1 MRKFIATALAFL
13 MLAGVL
19 LVPAMAAAD
28 EPYDHTT
35 ATDVPSLVMTEIVA
49 NSNCGIK
56 NPNKSNAE
64 YDAFEYIEIYNRG
77 DSAVN
82 LYVLSILRSPYCK
95 RNAAFGKE
103 SPYYNAWNTWQSS
116 RKFLQKA
123 DIKGG
128 NVRAGHVMDEEEKK
142 TMGAAALSSL
152 KFENN
157 MASNGALAPHKSA
170 VLFFVSSTTI
180 SALSQYITTTLGGN
194 NTNPDLAR
202 ALFRDF
208 YKIPEDVDIYY
219 IWGYNSIT
227 MAEND
232 QQIAP
237 DMFNL
242 ADCTSSL
249 EGYMYA
255 IGEQAFDMDNE
266 AAMDDAGN
274 ANPKIKC
281 LMPYGATAKGHVTTG
296 MKGQSVQYIPAD
308 QAPAFWNYKTGYQA
322 ITKPGYIG
330 MKYDATKAG
339 KETDFVVG
347 DGGKNTNRVNSYKE
361 MGLAYV
367 QVKDPTPGVMPA
379 YQWASVDPE
388 HAPDSVKG
396 TDPDWAAKAI
406 LAYLQARFPD
416 FEQKD
421 EKDHDDPD
429 VDLNLRPR
437 DEIEKQFQQPG
448 TGTGNNKKN
457 NKSGLP
463 VGALIG
469 IIAGCVVGVGGGVAA
484 VLLVMNKK
492 KKAMAAV
499 EAPAEAPAEGT
510 EEKKDEE

>member
-56 NPNKSNAE
+56 NPDKNNAE

-82 LYVLSILRSPYCK
+82 LYALSILRSPYWK
-95 RNAAFGKE
+95 GPPSKTTDVF
-103 SPYYNAWNTWQSS
+103 YHVWNTWKSS

-123 DIKGG
+123 DIKSG

-142 TMGAAALSSL
+142 AMDEPAITTL

-157 MASNGALAPHKSA
+157 LASNGALAPHKSA

-180 SALSQYITTTLGGN
+180 SALSQYITTTLSGN
-194 NTNPDLAR
+194 NPNPDLAR
-202 ALFRDF
+202 DLFRDF

-219 IWGYNSIT
+219 IWGYKSTT
-227 MAEND
+227 MADDGSGNSEH
-232 QQIAP
+232 IAP

-242 ADCTSSL
+242 SDCTSKTES
-249 EGYMYA
+249 YMYA
-255 IGEQAFDMDNE
+255 IGEKAFNMDNE

-281 LMPYGATAKGHVTTG
+281 LMPYGASVKGHVATD

-339 KETDFVVG
+339 TETDFVTSG
-347 DGGKNTNRVNSYKE
+347 RVNSYKE

-421 EKDHDDPD
+421 EKDHDDPN

-437 DEIEKQFQQPG
+437 DDIEQQFQQPG

-469 IIAGCVVGVGGGVAA
+469 IIAGCVVVVGGGVAA

>member
-19 LVPAMAAAD
+19 LVPAMAAAA

-82 LYVLSILRSPYCK
+82 LYALSILRSPYCK
-95 RNAAFGKE
+95 RSSFGKE

-128 NVRAGHVMDEEEKK
+128 NVRDGHVMDEEEKK
-142 TMGAAALSSL
+142 TMGAAAVSSL

-227 MAEND
+227 MADDGSGNSE
-232 QQIAP
+232 QIAP

-242 ADCTSSL
+242 ADCTSSS

-255 IGEQAFDMDNE
+255 IGEKTFNMDNE

-281 LMPYGATAKGHVTTG
+281 LMPYGAYVKGHVATG

-308 QAPAFWNYKTGYQA
+308 QAPAFWNYKEGYKE
-322 ITKPGYIG
+322 IKKPGYIG
-330 MKYDATKAG
+330 MQYDATKAG
-339 KETDFVVG
+339 TETDFVTSG
-347 DGGKNTNRVNSYKE
+347 RVNSYKE

-421 EKDHDDPD
+421 EKDHDDPN

-437 DEIEKQFQQPG
+437 DEIEQQFQQPG

-469 IIAGCVVGVGGGVAA
+469 IIAGCVVVVGGGVAA

>member
-77 DSAVN
+77 DSAVS
-82 LYVLSILRSPYCK
+82 LYALSILRSPYCK
-95 RNAAFGKE
+95 RNSFGKE
-103 SPYYNAWNTWQSS
+103 SPYYTAWNTWQSS

-128 NVRAGHVMDEEEKK
+128 NVRADHVMDEEEKK
-142 TMGAAALSSL
+142 AMGAAALSSL

-157 MASNGALAPHKSA
+157 LASNGALAPHKSA

-242 ADCTSSL
+242 ADCTSSS

-255 IGEQAFDMDNE
+255 IGEKTFNMDNE

-281 LMPYGATAKGHVTTG
+281 LMPYGATAKGHVATG

-308 QAPAFWNYKTGYQA
+308 QAPAFWNYKEGYKE
-322 ITKPGYIG
+322 IKKPGYIG
-330 MKYDATKAG
+330 MQYDATKAG
-339 KETDFVVG
+339 KETDFVTSG
-347 DGGKNTNRVNSYKE
+347 RVNSYKE

-379 YQWASVDPE
+379 YQWASVDPV

-421 EKDHDDPD
+421 EKDHDDPN

-437 DEIEKQFQQPG
+437 DEIEQQFQQPG

-469 IIAGCVVGVGGGVAA
+469 IIAGCVVVVGGGVAA

>member
-1 MRKFIATALAFL
+1 MRKIIATALAFL

-19 LVPAMAAAD
+19 LVPAMAAAA

-82 LYVLSILRSPYCK
+82 LYALSILRSPYCK
-95 RNAAFGKE
+95 RNSFGKE
-103 SPYYNAWNTWQSS
+103 SPYYTAWNTWQSS

-123 DIKGG
+123 DIKSG
-128 NVRAGHVMDEEEKK
+128 NVRAEHVMDEEEKK
-142 TMGAAALSSL
+142 AMGAAAVSSL

-157 MASNGALAPHKSA
+157 LASNGALAPHKSA

-180 SALSQYITTTLGGN
+180 SALSQYITKDLGGN

-219 IWGYNSIT
+219 IWGYNSVT

-242 ADCTSSL
+242 ADCTSAS

-266 AAMDDAGN
+266 TALDDAGN

-281 LMPYGATAKGHVTTG
+281 LMPYGATAKGHVATG

-308 QAPAFWNYKTGYQA
+308 QVPAFWNYKEGYKE
-322 ITKPGYIG
+322 IKKPGYIG
-330 MKYDATKAG
+330 MQYDATKAG

-347 DGGKNTNRVNSYKE
+347 DGDKNTNRVNSYKE

-367 QVKDPTPGVMPA
+367 QVEEPTPGVMPA

-406 LAYLQARFPD
+406 LAYLQARFKD

-421 EKDHDDPD
+421 EKDHEDPTINP
-429 VDLNLRPR
+429 NLRPR
-437 DEIEKQFQQPG
+437 DEIEKQFNQKD
-448 TGTGNNKKN
+448 NNNNNGKKN

-469 IIAGCVVGVGGGVAA
+469 IIAGGVVVVGGGVTA

>member
-19 LVPAMAAAD
+19 LVPAMAAAA

-82 LYVLSILRSPYCK
+82 LYALSILRSPYCK
-95 RNAAFGKE
+95 RSSFGKE

-128 NVRAGHVMDEEEKK
+128 NVRADHVMDEEEKK
-142 TMGAAALSSL
+142 TMGDAALSSL

-157 MASNGALAPHKSA
+157 LASNGALAPHKSA

-180 SALSQYITTTLGGN
+180 SALSQYITTTLSGN

-232 QQIAP
+232 EQIAP

-242 ADCTSSL
+242 ADCTSSS

-255 IGEQAFDMDNE
+255 IGEKAFDMDNE
-266 AAMDDAGN
+266 TALDDAGN

-281 LMPYGATAKGHVTTG
+281 LMPYGATVKGHVATD

-308 QAPAFWNYKTGYQA
+308 QAPAFWNYKEGYKE
-322 ITKPGYIG
+322 IKKPGYIG
-330 MKYDATKAG
+330 MQYDATKAG

-379 YQWASVDPE
+379 YQWASVDPV

-437 DEIEKQFQQPG
+437 DEIEQQFQQPG

-469 IIAGCVVGVGGGVAA
+469 IIAGCVVVVGGGVAA